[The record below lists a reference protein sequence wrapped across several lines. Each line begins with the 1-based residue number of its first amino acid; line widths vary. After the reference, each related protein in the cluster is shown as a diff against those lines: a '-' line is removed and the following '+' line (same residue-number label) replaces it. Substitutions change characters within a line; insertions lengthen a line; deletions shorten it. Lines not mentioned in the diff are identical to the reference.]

1 MEPLRRMRLM
11 AVQLALTLTVAAAGV
26 AFLFDKTVALGL
38 LMGGVAGV
46 VAFWIVAVRVERL
59 ATGPKRGVYLPAA
72 RWSFIRLVIYAVT
85 LWRAYVLDRETM
97 RGLFAGAVGL
107 LIIRLVVVF
116 LGLTGLDLKQG
127 E

>member
-11 AVQLALTLTVAAAGV
+11 AVQLALTLTVAAGGV
-26 AFLFDKTVALGL
+26 AFLFDERVALGL

-46 VAFWIVAVRVERL
+46 VAFWIVAVWAEKL
-59 ATGPKRGVYLPAA
+59 ATASKRGVYFHAV
-72 RWSFIRLVIYAVT
+72 RWSLIPLVIYAVT
-85 LWRAYVLDRETM
+85 LWRAYLLDRETM
-97 RGLFAGAVGL
+97 RGLFAAAAGL
-107 LIIRLVVVF
+107 FIIRLVVVF

>member
-1 MEPLRRMRLM
+1 MEPLRRLRLM
-11 AVQLALTLTVAAAGV
+11 AVQLALTLTVAVGGV

-59 ATGPKRGVYLPAA
+59 AARPKRGVYSRTV
-72 RWSFIRLVIYAVT
+72 RWSLIRLAIYAVT
-85 LWRAYVLDRETM
+85 LWRAYLLDSETM
-97 RGLFAGAVGL
+97 RGLFAAVAGL
-107 LIIRLVVVF
+107 FIIRLVVAF

>member
-1 MEPLRRMRLM
+1 MRLM
-11 AVQLALTLTVAAAGV
+11 AVQLALTLTVAAGGV

-46 VAFWIVAVRVERL
+46 VAFWIVAVWTEKL
-59 ATGPKRGVYLPAA
+59 ATRSKRGVYFLTV
-72 RWSFIRLVIYAVT
+72 RWSLIRLGIYAVT
-85 LWRAYVLDRETM
+85 LWRAYLLDRETM
-97 RGLFAGAVGL
+97 RGLFAAAVGL
-107 LIIRLVVVF
+107 FIIRLVVVF

>member
-1 MEPLRRMRLM
+1 VETLRRMRLM
-11 AVQLALTLTVAAAGV
+11 AVQLALALTVAGGGV

-46 VAFWIVAVRVERL
+46 VAFWIVAVWTEKL
-59 ATGPKRGVYLPAA
+59 ATAAKPGVYLRAV
-72 RWSFIRLVIYAVT
+72 RWSLIRLVIYALT
-85 LWRAYVLDRETM
+85 LWRAYLLDPETM
-97 RGLFAGAVGL
+97 RGLFAAAAGL
-107 LIIRLVVVF
+107 FIIRLVVVF

>member
-11 AVQLALTLTVAAAGV
+11 AVQLALTLTVAAGGV

-46 VAFWIVAVRVERL
+46 VAFWIVAVWAEKL
-59 ATGPKRGVYLPAA
+59 ATASKRGVYLHTV
-72 RWSFIRLVIYAVT
+72 RWSLIPLILYAVA
-85 LWRAYVLDRETM
+85 LWRAYLLDPETM
-97 RGLFAGAVGL
+97 RGLFAAAAGL
-107 LIIRLVVVF
+107 FIVRLVVVF